1 MIGWSNMSAGQSF
14 GFTVTQY
21 AENTDFSNLTGKENE
36 IAILTDTKISQW
48 RCLSSLPSNPVTN
61 EAIIIVGKDVDIAVP
76 ALKKQNITIYP
87 YYVMQY
93 ISGEWVNKIS
103 KIYQGGVWVDLN
115 YILFSNGFKAADWE
129 INTSAYNDIN
139 YQSYM
144 GNAGKQGCYVSNI
157 IYIENT
163 NGGCWSGCYVGT
175 RNNIQKKI
183 YTTLNFNLTLT
194 NPGTSA
200 TGGAWLMLASTKE
213 GNLNGKTY
221 LIKQLLTSG
230 TITVDISSIT
240 NNFYIFFIGGY
251 NCSSGG
257 QNTKIS
263 LTKVWLS

>member
-1 MIGWSNMSAGQSF
+1 MIGWSNMGAGQSF

-129 INTSAYNDIN
+129 LNTVVSYTSYTIPGANGGAQGASIGNTLYVYDTNASCWQSTYIGLRMPILIPEYANYLNFNISNMTDLNTSAATCIISTSNTGNIASACLSVTYLRNTGQ
-139 YQSYM
+139 YQID
-144 GNAGKQGCYVSNI
+144 VSTAR
-157 IYIENT
+157 NT
-163 NGGCWSGCYVGT
+163 NV
-175 RNNIQKKI
+175 
-183 YTTLNFNLTLT
+183 
-194 NPGTSA
+194 
-200 TGGAWLMLASTKE
+200 
-213 GNLNGKTY
+213 
-221 LIKQLLTSG
+221 
-230 TITVDISSIT
+230 
-240 NNFYIFFIGGY
+240 YIFFTAGVHCNG
-251 NCSSGG
+251 GG
-257 QNTKIS
+257 QTDYVID
-263 LTKVWLS
+263 KVWLS